1 MTEHKENKLNLSKEQ
16 ILQKIR
22 SWCAYQERSQQEVR
36 VKLHKYQLLVA
47 EREEIIANLIDEG
60 FLNEERF
67 AKAFVR
73 GKFKI
78 KHWGLAKIKLELKK
92 HNISDYIL
100 QKAIKEIEADDY
112 VTTIDKLI
120 EKKMRNLK
128 PMNGS
133 QKSASLFRYL
143 YSKGYESDLIQK
155 RIEALKNNEFRFDK

>member
-1 MTEHKENKLNLSKEQ
+1 MTEYKENKLKLSKEQ

-36 VKLHKYQLLVA
+36 MKLLQYQLHVA
-47 EREEIIANLIDEG
+47 EREEIIATLIEET

-73 GKFKI
+73 GKFRI

-92 HNISDYIL
+92 HNISDHVL
-100 QKAIKEIEADDY
+100 QKAIKEIEADEY
-112 VTTIDKLI
+112 GKALDKLI
-120 EKKMRNLK
+120 EKKIRSLE
-128 PMNGS
+128 PMNEF
-133 QKSASLFRYL
+133 QKRAALFRYL

-155 RIEALKNNEFRFDK
+155 RIEAIKNNEFRSDK